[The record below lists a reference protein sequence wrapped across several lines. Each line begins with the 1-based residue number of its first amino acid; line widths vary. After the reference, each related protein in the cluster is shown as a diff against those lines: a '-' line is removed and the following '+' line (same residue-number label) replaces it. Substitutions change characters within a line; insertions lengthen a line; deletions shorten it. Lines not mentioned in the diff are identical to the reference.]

1 MPRAKHTLVSLKTGL
16 GELRAREIVISCEH
30 ASNRIPSRYKLLG
43 LPAARLETHIAW
55 DPGAKEMARA
65 CARLLGCPCHEGRYS
80 RLLVDLN
87 RSSHHPH
94 LMAKQSAGIGIRG
107 NGAISKHE
115 RNERIKRY
123 YIPYR
128 EALLS
133 GIRSTFRRQGRCIHF
148 CMQSFTPSVLGA
160 ERRADYGILFDPRR
174 PRERALS
181 LLLAG
186 ALREQ
191 GWLVRFNYPYRGVN
205 DGFTSM
211 ARLLFSPRRY
221 LGIEIE
227 LNQKYLRDPESI
239 RRMARQ
245 FARTLAEV
253 VERAGR
259 RQTLEKSAPQL
270 GVKRREDAGG

>member
-1 MPRAKHTLVSLKTGL
+1 MPRAKHALVSLKAGL
-16 GELRAREIVISCEH
+16 GALRAREFVISCEH
-30 ASNRIPSRYKLLG
+30 ASNRIPSRYELLG

-55 DPGAKEMARA
+55 DQGAKEMARV

-87 RSSHHPH
+87 RSLRHPQ
-94 LMAKQSAGIGIRG
+94 LMAKQSGGIGIPG
-107 NGAISKHE
+107 NAAISAHE
-115 RNERIKRY
+115 RDERIKLY
-123 YIPYR
+123 YAPYR

-133 GIRSTFRRQGRCIHF
+133 SIRSTIRRHGRCVHF
-148 CMQSFTPSVLGA
+148 SMHSFTPSLLDA

-181 LLLAG
+181 LLLAR

-191 GWLVRFNYPYRGVN
+191 GWRVRFNYPYRGVS

-211 ARLLFSPRRY
+211 ARRLFSQREY

-227 LNQKYLRDPESI
+227 LNQKYLREPESI

-245 FARTLAEV
+245 FAGTLGEV
-253 VERAGR
+253 VEADQRFSGTAR
-259 RQTLEKSAPQL
+259 
-270 GVKRREDAGG
+270 